1 MAFRLRKWSKAGT
14 LYTFRTPSA
23 YGATTQPPPIGGILM
38 PARRI
43 FGSDSKTE
51 LLPIVI
57 SPDELITR
65 LQTKT
70 GLQDLILEN
79 NRDHVISGR
88 AYNTTGYVLQLF
100 EYLGRNTTV
109 AEITAASEDPKLT
122 ERTIATGV
130 NRLNEILY
138 KLLGLKIQYVK
149 DSGEL
154 RLVNQN
160 DAISATENFAKKF
173 AKVRDEFVRTM
184 DAYRATGG
192 DVAGLLAASDAG
204 RKLASLGRVL
214 TPARE
219 QVEA

>member
-1 MAFRLRKWSKAGT
+1 
-14 LYTFRTPSA
+14 
-23 YGATTQPPPIGGILM
+23 M